1 MKDTRPET
9 RGDERGYASGMIPD
23 EFDIIV
29 CGGGS
34 TGCVVAG
41 RLANLDHN
49 LKVLLIEGGENNL
62 NNPWVYRPGIYPR
75 NMKLD
80 SKTAS
85 FYESRASD
93 ALAGRKAVVPCAHVL
108 GGGSSINFM
117 MYTRASASDYDDFQA
132 KGWTTKELL
141 PLMKKHETY
150 QRASHN
156 RETHGFEGPIKVS
169 FGNYTYPIAWDFLRA
184 TESQGIPTVDD
195 LQDLSCGHGAEHW
208 LKWINR
214 DTGRRSDSAHA
225 YIHSTRAKHSNLY
238 LVCNT
243 KVDKVIIENGKAV
256 AVQTVATKP
265 LSRDQLK
272 PRIFRARKQIV
283 VSCGTLSSPLVLQ
296 RSGVGDPKKLKAAG
310 VEPIVDLPG
319 VGLNFQDHYLH
330 FSVYRAKPGTESFD
344 EFARGNPKVQKAVFD
359 QWEIKGTGP
368 LATNGIGKL
377 NAGVKIRPTQK
388 ELDEFKTWPCNS
400 FQKGWDSYFK
410 NKPDK
415 PVMHYSV
422 IAGWFGDHMLMP
434 PGNFFTMF
442 NFLEYPFSRGY
453 THIKSADPYAAPD
466 FDTGFMSDERDMAPM
481 VWGYIKSR
489 ETARRMDAYAGEVQ
503 NMHPF
508 FKYDSPARAH
518 DMDLETTKA
527 YALPGNITAGL
538 QHGSWSKLLPPPD
551 KQPEIE
557 VLNSHKKAVY
567 DDLKYSTDDI
577 KAIEE
582 WVKRHVES
590 TWHCLGTCSMAP
602 KEGNSI
608 VKHGV
613 LDERLNVHGVSN
625 LKVADLSICPDNVG
639 CNTYST
645 ALLIGEKAAILVA
658 EDLGYSGEAL
668 EMKVPEYNAPGEM
681 KLLSRL

>member
-1 MKDTRPET
+1 MSGAIPE
-9 RGDERGYASGMIPD
+9 

-49 LKVLLIEGGENNL
+49 LSVLLIEGGENNL
-62 NNPWVYRPGIYPR
+62 NNPWVFRPGIYPR

-80 SKTAS
+80 SKTAT
-85 FYESRASD
+85 FYESRPSEH
-93 ALAGRKAVVPCAHVL
+93 LAGRKAIVPCANIL

-132 KGWTTKELL
+132 KGWSTKELI

-156 RETHGFEGPIKVS
+156 RDTHGFEGPIKVS
-169 FGNYTYPIAWDFLRA
+169 FGNYTYPIKEDFLRA
-184 TESQGIPTVDD
+184 AESQDIPVVDD
-195 LQDLSCGHGAEHW
+195 LQDLSIGHGAEHW

-225 YIHSTRAKHSNLY
+225 YIHSTRSVHSNLY
-238 LVCNT
+238 LACNT
-243 KVDKVIIENGKAV
+243 KIDKVIIENGRAV
-256 AVQTVATKP
+256 AVQTVPMKP
-265 LSRDQLK
+265 LERAQIK

-296 RSGVGDPKKLKAAG
+296 RSGIGHPEKLRAAG
-310 VEPIVDLPG
+310 VKPIVDLPG
-319 VGLNFQDHYLH
+319 VGLNFQDHYLT
-330 FSVYRAKPGTESFD
+330 FSVFRAKPGTESFD
-344 EFARGNPKVQKAVFD
+344 NFVRGDPETQKRVFD
-359 QWEIKGTGP
+359 EWNIKGTGP
-368 LATNGIGKL
+368 LATNGID
-377 NAGVKIRPTQK
+377 AGVKIRPSK
-388 ELDEFKTWPCNS
+388 EELKEFERWPTPH
-400 FQKGWDSYFK
+400 FKDGWKSYFE

-442 NFLEYPFSRGY
+442 HFLEYPFSRGS
-453 THIKSADPYAAPD
+453 THITSADPYANPD
-466 FDTGFMSDERDMAPM
+466 FDAGFMNDERDMVPM

-489 ETARRMDAYAGEVQ
+489 ETARRMDAYAGEVA
-503 NMHPF
+503 NMHPTF
-508 FKYDSPARAH
+508 NYSSPAKAL
-518 DMDLETTKA
+518 DLDLASTNQ
-527 YALPGNITAGL
+527 YALPGNLTAGI
-538 QHGSWSKLLPPPD
+538 QHGSWT
-551 KQPEIE
+551 QPLCEAE
-557 VLNSHKKAVY
+557 ARADNKFTVSSSCKDVRKPLE
-567 DDLKYSTDDI
+567 YSNDDI
-577 KAIEE
+577 KAVEE
-582 WVKRHVES
+582 WVKRHVET
-590 TWHCLGTCSMAP
+590 TWHSLGTCSMAP
-602 KEGNSI
+602 REGNSI

-613 LDERLNVHGVSN
+613 LDERLNVHGVKG

-645 ALLIGEKAAILVA
+645 ALLIGEKAAMLVA
-658 EDLGYSGEAL
+658 EDLGYSGDAL
-668 EMKVPEYNAPGEM
+668 NMKVPNYHAPGEFT
-681 KLLSRL
+681 LASRL

>member
-1 MKDTRPET
+1 MGSLPE
-9 RGDERGYASGMIPD
+9 

-34 TGCVVAG
+34 CGCVVAG

-49 LKVLLIEGGENNL
+49 LKVLLIEAGESNL
-62 NNPWVYRPGIYPR
+62 NNPWVFRPGIYPR

-85 FYESRASD
+85 FYESRPSPW
-93 ALAGRKAVVPCAHVL
+93 LAGRKAVVPCAHIL
-108 GGGSSINFM
+108 GGGSSINFL

-132 KGWTTKELL
+132 KGWTTEELL

-156 RETHGFEGPIKVS
+156 KDVHGFEGPIKVS
-169 FGNYTYPIAWDFLRA
+169 FGNYTYPIKEDFLRA
-184 TESQGIPTVDD
+184 AESQDIPTVDD
-195 LQDLSCGHGAEHW
+195 LQDLSTGHGAEHW

-225 YIHSTRAKHSNLY
+225 YVHSTRAAHSNLY
-238 LVCNT
+238 LACNT
-243 KVDKVIIENGKAV
+243 KVDKIIIEDGRAV
-256 AVQTVATKP
+256 AVQTVPTKP
-265 LSRDQLK
+265 LAPNQLK
-272 PRIFRARKQIV
+272 TRTFRARKQIV
-283 VSCGTLSSPLVLQ
+283 VSGGYS
-296 RSGVGDPKKLKAAG
+296 RSGIGDPEKLKAAG
-310 VEPIVDLPG
+310 VEPKVDLPG
-319 VGLNFQDHYLH
+319 VGLNFQDHYLT
-330 FSVYRAKPGTESFD
+330 FSVFRAKPETESFD
-344 EFARGNPKVQKAVFD
+344 DFVRGVPEVQKRNRSSSHQRHRRRGQDPTYPEELKEMESWPTPHFKD
-359 QWEIKGTGP
+359 GWE
-368 LATNGIGKL
+368 
-377 NAGVKIRPTQK
+377 
-388 ELDEFKTWPCNS
+388 
-400 FQKGWDSYFK
+400 SYFK

-442 NFLEYPFSRGY
+442 HFLEYPFSRGS

-466 FDTGFMSDERDMAPM
+466 FDAGFMNDERDMAPM

-503 NMHPF
+503 AMHPWF
-508 FKYDSPARAH
+508 SYDSPARTH
-518 DMDLETTKA
+518 DMDLETTKR
-527 YALPGNITAGL
+527 YALPGNLSAGL
-538 QHGSWSKLLPPPD
+538 QHGSWSSYLPEADKPPSAD
-551 KQPEIE
+551 I
-557 VLNSHKKAVY
+557 LNSNKAHVRN
-567 DDLKYSTDDI
+567 DLKYSGEDV
-577 KAIEE
+577 KAVEE
-582 WVKRHVES
+582 WVKRHVET
-590 TWHCLGTCSMAP
+590 TWHSLGTCSMAP

-613 LDERLNVHGVSN
+613 LDERLNVHDVKG

-645 ALLIGEKAAILVA
+645 ALLIGEKCAMLVA

-668 EMKVPEYNAPGEM
+668 EMKVPDYHAPGEQ
-681 KLLSRL
+681 RLACRL